1 MKLNFLKY
9 ALLFVAVL
17 SFGFVSAQQIS
28 GTISDENG
36 PLPGATVLVK
46 GTTNGTFADFDGN
59 YTIEAA
65 SGDVL
70 VFSYVGYNSKEV
82 TVGSADTINV
92 VLEASNALEEV
103 VVVGYGTQQRGSIT
117 GSVASVDVSEATKTP
132 MTNAAEALQGRVSG
146 VTVVSNNSPGSAP
159 KIVIRGFGTSNNTDP
174 LYVIDGVQTD
184 DASVLNSINPNDIEQ
199 MNVLKDG
206 AAAIYGARASNGVVI
221 ITTKS
226 GGYNMAKARLSV
238 DAYTGY
244 SEATRVPQLLSAP
257 QHGQMI
263 WDSMKNDGLTP
274 THPQYGSG
282 SSPVVPSTLNGF
294 RRIATYSPLTFE
306 YPTARVNPNGT
317 DWFKEATQ
325 VAATQNFSFTLE
337 NGNAKGKYL
346 ISSSFN
352 NREGILKTTFF
363 KQGTTRLNS
372 EFKVSDKITI
382 GEHVT
387 ASFSNANNTNVTD
400 LLLRA
405 SPLIPVY
412 TEDGGYA
419 GSAAGQLSNVN
430 NPVADL
436 YRNADNYNKTFRMLG
451 DVYMNVDLGDVL
463 EGLSAKTRLSGMIQ
477 YFNGRYFTSRLP
489 EAIEP
494 RTGNT
499 LTEVDWARNSWTWT
513 NSLNYNQT
521 FGDHNINAI
530 LGVEA
535 VDEFR
540 KGKSVSRTG
549 YLFEDPNF
557 YLLSNGGGGILI
569 GDAYAGGSSLY
580 SLFGTTQYSFG
591 NKYYLTATVRQD
603 TSSRFKGDNKTDI
616 FPSFSGGWVLS
627 EEDFFN
633 NEGAISR
640 MKVKASWGQIGNQT
654 LPANNPTINIS
665 SLNEVYA
672 NYSLDGSS
680 LSQGAMLSQ
689 VGNPN
694 LRWET
699 SEALNYGVE
708 LGFLDNALTLDL
720 DIFNIETKDL
730 VTPDNSLIS
739 TTAIDAGA
747 PLVNLGNVKNSGFD
761 LALGYNSDSSK
772 EFVFG
777 IQGNVS
783 AYKNEVTQLISAFQS
798 GRNTRVGSLTR
809 TEVGQP
815 ISSFYGLNVTGLD
828 SNGRFVYEDVNGDGS
843 ISALDRT
850 FIGSP
855 HPDFTYGLN
864 LTATYKNFDFSAF
877 FQGAKGNDV
886 YNYEKIYTDFPFF
899 KDGNRSTR
907 VLDAWTPSN
916 TNTNIPA
923 LSYSITNNE
932 ADPNSYFVEDA
943 SYLKL
948 KNLQIGYTMPDS
960 VVESIGAS
968 SLRIYLQGTNL
979 LTITDYTGVD
989 PEVAI
994 NDNLSLGIDENVF
1007 PMARILTF
1015 GVNLKL

>member
-17 SFGFVSAQQIS
+17 SYGFVSAQQIS
-28 GTISDENG
+28 GTVSDENG

-46 GTTNGTFADFDGN
+46 GTVNGTFADFDGN
-59 YTIEAA
+59 YTIDAA

-82 TVGSADTINV
+82 TVGDSDTINV
-92 VLEASNALEEV
+92 TLEASNALEEV

-117 GSVASVDVSEATKTP
+117 GAVASVDVSEAAKTP

-146 VTVVSNNSPGSAP
+146 VTVVSNNSPGAAP

-221 ITTKS
+221 VTTKS
-226 GGYNMAKARLSV
+226 GGYNMEKARISV
-238 DAYTGY
+238 DAYTGFAQ
-244 SEATRVPQLLSAP
+244 ATRVPELLTAQ

-282 SSPVVPSTLNGF
+282 SSPVVPSTLQGF
-294 RRIATYSPLTFE
+294 RRIATFNPVTFE
-306 YPTARVNPNGT
+306 TPTARVLPNGT
-317 DWFKEATQ
+317 DWFGEATQ
-325 VAATQNFSFTLE
+325 MAVQQNATVTLE
-337 NGNAKGKYL
+337 NGNARGKYL
-346 ISSSFN
+346 MSNSFQ

-382 GEHVT
+382 GEHLT

-436 YRNADNYNKTFRMLG
+436 YRNADNYNKTFRLLG
-451 DVYMNVDLGDVL
+451 DVYMNVNLDNFVD
-463 EGLSAKTRLSGMIQ
+463 GLSFKTRFSGMLQ
-477 YFNGRYFTSRLP
+477 YFNGRYFTSRVP

-494 RTGNT
+494 RTDNT

-513 NSLNYNQT
+513 NTMNYDKV
-521 FGDHNINAI
+521 FGDHAINAI

-557 YLLSNGGGGILI
+557 YLLNNGGGGILI

-580 SLFGTTQYSFG
+580 SIFGTTQYSFA

-616 FPSFSGGWVLS
+616 FPSFSGGWVVS
-627 EEDFFN
+627 DEEFFN
-633 NEGAISR
+633 AEGVISR
-640 MKVKASWGQIGNQT
+640 FKLKGSWGQIGNQT

-672 NYSLDGSS
+672 NYAIDGGSV
-680 LSQGAMLSQ
+680 SQGAMLSQ

-699 SEALNYGVE
+699 SEALNYGFE
-708 LGFLDNALTLDL
+708 LGLLDNALTLDV

-730 VTPDNSLIS
+730 VTPNESLIS

-747 PLVNLGNVKNSGFD
+747 PLVNLGNVVNKGMD
-761 LALGYNSDSSK
+761 VALGYNSDASK

-777 IQGNVS
+777 VQANLS
-783 AYKNEVTQLISAFQS
+783 AYKNEVTNLISAFQA

-815 ISSFYGLNVTGLD
+815 ISFFYGYNVTGLD
-828 SNGRFVYEDVNGDGS
+828 SNGRFVYEDVNGDGA
-843 ISALDRT
+843 ISALDRKN
-850 FIGSP
+850 IGSP
-855 HPDFTYGLN
+855 HPDFTYGIN
-864 LTATYKNFDFSAF
+864 LTASYKNFDFSAF
-877 FQGAKGNDV
+877 FQGSQGNEV

-916 TNTNIPA
+916 TDTMVPA
-923 LSYSITNNE
+923 LSYSVTNSE
-932 ADPNSYFVEDA
+932 TDPNSYFVEDA

-960 VVESIGAS
+960 IVDSIGAD
-968 SLRIYLQGTNL
+968 SLRLYVQASNL
-979 LTITDYTGVD
+979 LVITDYTGVD

-994 NDNLSLGIDENVF
+994 SDNLSLGVDENVF
-1007 PMARILTF
+1007 PMSRIITF